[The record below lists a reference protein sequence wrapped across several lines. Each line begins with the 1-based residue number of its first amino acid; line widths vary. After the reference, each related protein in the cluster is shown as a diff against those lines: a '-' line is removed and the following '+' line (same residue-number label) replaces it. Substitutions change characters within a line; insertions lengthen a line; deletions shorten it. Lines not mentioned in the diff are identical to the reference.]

1 MDSEHE
7 TSNPPSGRRIAG
19 RYEVAEV
26 IGRGGMGEVRAGRD
40 HRLERDVAIKILR
53 TDVTQPD
60 TRRRFE
66 DEAKLAA
73 RLVHPHVIA
82 VFDSGED
89 DGVPY
94 LVMERLSGRTLA
106 DDIATG
112 PLDGEAVCDLG
123 LQILDALGAAHAAGF
138 IHRDVKPGNVLA
150 AGPGWW
156 KLGDFGIAKSHAVS
170 DPSLTVVGMVVGSPA
185 YMAPERLAGGPAT
198 VSSDLYATG
207 VMLREALTGRRPGTA
222 DKGVAAQAGPKPA
235 PMDLRGVPGLAAV
248 LSRATAPDPSERFA
262 SATDMAEA
270 LRRSTMEPVDVAT
283 IAMPNGGSTTVT
295 ELATQPLPAPTPPSP
310 NERHTVAGRRRPLRA
325 TLLLLAMV
333 AIAAIAVL
341 ATRNPHGGG
350 GSSTTAATTT
360 SPPSSA
366 SSGPVPAPLDTAL
379 RQLEREV
386 QP

>member
-1 MDSEHE
+1 
-7 TSNPPSGRRIAG
+7 
-19 RYEVAEV
+19 
-26 IGRGGMGEVRAGRD
+26 
-40 HRLERDVAIKILR
+40 
-53 TDVTQPD
+53 
-60 TRRRFE
+60 
-66 DEAKLAA
+66 
-73 RLVHPHVIA
+73 
-82 VFDSGED
+82 
-89 DGVPY
+89 
-94 LVMERLSGRTLA
+94 
-106 DDIATG
+106 
-112 PLDGEAVCDLG
+112 
-123 LQILDALGAAHAAGF
+123 
-138 IHRDVKPGNVLA
+138 
-150 AGPGWW
+150 
-156 KLGDFGIAKSHAVS
+156 
-170 DPSLTVVGMVVGSPA
+170 
-185 YMAPERLAGGPAT
+185 
-198 VSSDLYATG
+198 
-207 VMLREALTGRRPGTA
+207 MLREALTGRRPGTA

-235 PMDLRGVPGLAAV
+235 PMDLRGVPGLAAA

-295 ELATQPLPAPTPPSP
+295 ELATQPLTVLTPPST

-333 AIAAIAVL
+333 AITAITAIAVL
-341 ATRNPHGGG
+341 ATRSQHGGG